1 MLEPSWCSHFPTC
14 ERLSFPPDYFTLR
27 SMSDYSV
34 NLSNESPPRSAT
46 TTPIVVDQPKSTTT
60 AALGSGRQAIP
71 LPISP
76 QSAVNVLAQ
85 DIPAKHARDIARSL
99 VTIIQH
105 RDTIHR
111 LEADALTRANEK
123 LKEKI
128 ASLEAEVAHYH
139 DDPPCP
145 DGFLANTGQV
155 AATIPI
161 GAGYAHPAKWIHQRD
176 DGQVELLAGEDH
188 NEVPYVT
195 ELYANPSYDFDGPV
209 EALPS
214 WFFFL
219 LNGPTPSFHTLRS
232 AVAELDNWGDIA
244 EIERYRLLDD
254 TKRELDA
261 KLDQVCAQLF
271 LAEERLQACR
281 HRVEAT
287 RISDK
292 VGHIEGRAHSRF
304 QLGRKSQ
311 PRNRTRFNPLRKRFN
326 SGESN

>member
-1 MLEPSWCSHFPTC
+1 MLEPSWCSHSPPC
-14 ERLSFPPDYFTLR
+14 ERLSFSPNYFSLR
-27 SMSDYSV
+27 SMSDYST
-34 NLSNESPPRSAT
+34 NLSNESPPWSST
-46 TTPIVVDQPKSTTT
+46 VTPIIVDQPD
-60 AALGSGRQAIP
+60 AALTGPGRAAIP
-71 LPISP
+71 PPVSP
-76 QSAVNVLAQ
+76 QTAVNILTQ
-85 DIPAKHARDIARSL
+85 DLPAEQARDIARGL
-99 VTIIQH
+99 VTTIQH

-111 LEADALTRANEK
+111 LEADALSHANEK

-128 ASLEAEVAHYH
+128 ATLEAKVAHYH
-139 DDPPCP
+139 EDPLCP

-155 AATIPI
+155 TATIPI
-161 GAGYAHPAKWIHQRD
+161 GVGYARPAKWIRQRD
-176 DGQVELLAGEDH
+176 EGQVELLAGEDH
-188 NEVPYVT
+188 NEVPYIT
-195 ELYANPSYDFDGPV
+195 DLYADPFYDLAGPV

-219 LNGPTPSFHTLRS
+219 LNVPTPSFHTLRS

-244 EIERYRLLDD
+244 EVERYRHLDD

-261 KLDQVCAQLF
+261 KLDQVRAQLF

-281 HRVEAT
+281 HRVEAA

-292 VGHIEGRAHSRF
+292 VGHLEGRAHSRF

-311 PRNRTRFNPLRKRFN
+311 PRNRTRFNPLRKRFD